1 MTTAG
6 SCQVE
11 KRLGLE
17 QSIELD
23 AFLADPSKWPAA
35 IFEGWDL
42 PPGPLPGNF
51 RQWGAVKLGLEWCET
66 RGETFSR
73 RVMERH
79 VNIHVPVLAFTP
91 QDFAVKGTDST
102 VEGPRPLPAIAGNS
116 VSFMDVYQKGLAV
129 GHRALDLL
137 QKRIDALE
145 AEGKPV
151 PIELALKLADLGI
164 KLATSEASIRAR
176 GAMLAGQQDDDIEGF
191 RSGSA
196 PLPSQRMGH
205 SRIRVVDGV
214 STPIRDEGPA
224 DRSQYSA
231 RARQEGS
238 PELPHP

>member
-17 QSIELD
+17 RSIELD

-35 IFEGWDL
+35 IFDGWDL

-79 VNIHVPVLAFTP
+79 VNIHVPVLAYTP
-91 QDFAVKGTDST
+91 TDFAVRGAESATGQPT
-102 VEGPRPLPAIAGNS
+102 ILPTTSIG
-116 VSFMDVYQKGLAV
+116 FMDVYQKGLAI
-129 GHRALDLL
+129 GHKALTALE
-137 QKRIDALE
+137 KRIDDLE
-145 AEGKPV
+145 KAGQPV
-151 PIELALKLADLGI
+151 PIELALKLADLGT

-205 SRIRVVDGV
+205 SRVRVVDGV

-224 DRSQYSA
+224 DRAHYSE